1 MRAAAAS
8 QSQTPAAVRTIAAF
22 EALKGTLVL
31 LVGMGMLRFIHRD
44 VQEIA
49 EEMVRHFHLSPS
61 SHYPRIFLALTA
73 RITDGWLWAFALG
86 SVGYSA
92 LRFAES
98 YGLWHGRAWAEWLAA
113 ISGGIYVPFEIVE
126 VAKKLS
132 VLRGASLLVNL
143 IVVAYMVALLWR
155 RRRAKVDATMHAR

>member
-1 MRAAAAS
+1 VSAAAPLQAH
-8 QSQTPAAVRTIAAF
+8 TPAGVRTIAAF

-44 VQEIA
+44 LQDTA
-49 EEMVRHFHLSPS
+49 EELVRHFHLSPS

-86 SVGYSA
+86 SVAYSA

-98 YGLWHGRAWAEWLAA
+98 WGLWHGRAWAEWLAA

-126 VAKKLS
+126 VAKKLTA
-132 VLRGASLLVNL
+132 LRVASLVTNL
-143 IVVAYMVALLWR
+143 IVVSYMVALLWR
-155 RRRAKVDATMHAR
+155 RRHARAGATTPG